1 MHELPS
7 VLWKRNCVKANLR
20 RKIPSTLKS
29 KKPIAQLAACKLAE
43 GDVDFPDALFSV
55 TGTRLNT
62 AYPLQRNHSQ
72 WRRPDNKASN
82 YNQHCCPPT
91 LFLSAAKFTLQ
102 NCMGVRGGEGLS
114 TTYKKKSCPVWCLQL
129 QLSSTARSELKQES
143 KCQAP
148 PPFSWGKIHLFSQ
161 LSGQNQIKAI
171 RGV

>member
-62 AYPLQRNHSQ
+62 AYRLQRNHSQ

-82 YNQHCCPPT
+82 YTQLLLPPN
-91 LFLSAAKFTLQ
+91 LVPVGCKVHPPELH
-102 NCMGVRGGEGLS
+102 GGEGRGGTKHNLQKEILS
-114 TTYKKKSCPVWCLQL
+114 CLVFTTTAIFNCTLRVKAGKQMPGTTTIFMGKNTLIF
-129 QLSSTARSELKQES
+129 STLRPDQGSKRSMK
-143 KCQAP
+143 
-148 PPFSWGKIHLFSQ
+148 
-161 LSGQNQIKAI
+161 
-171 RGV
+171 